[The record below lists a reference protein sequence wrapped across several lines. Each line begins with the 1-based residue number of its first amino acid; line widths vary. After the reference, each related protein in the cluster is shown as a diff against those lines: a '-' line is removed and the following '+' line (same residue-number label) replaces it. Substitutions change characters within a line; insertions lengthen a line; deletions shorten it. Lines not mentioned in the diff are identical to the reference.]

1 MKLTDH
7 FSLAEFERSDLA
19 VRMGIDNSVPEA
31 LFDTLRYTASM
42 LEGVRSAVLH
52 GPIQISSGYRCLE
65 LNRALKSKDTSDHVK
80 GLAVDFTCPT
90 FGSPL
95 EVCTAIVAS
104 DIDFG
109 QVIFEFGR
117 WCHLSFPAPG
127 GFGKRQVLT
136 IDRRGTRAGLP
147 ITEEA

>member
-1 MKLTDH
+1 MKLSEH
-7 FSLAEFERSDLA
+7 FSLYEFERSYIAERL
-19 VRMGIDNSVPEA
+19 GIDNSVPES
-31 LFDTLRYTASM
+31 LLDTLLYTANM
-42 LEGVRSAVLH
+42 LEVVRSDVLH
-52 GPIQISSGYRCLE
+52 GVIDISSGYRCLE

-104 DIDFG
+104 DVDYQ
-109 QVIFEFGR
+109 QVIYEFGR
-117 WCHLSFPAPG
+117 WCHLSFPVPG
-127 GFGKRQVLT
+127 GVGKRQVLT

-147 ITEEA
+147 IQEE